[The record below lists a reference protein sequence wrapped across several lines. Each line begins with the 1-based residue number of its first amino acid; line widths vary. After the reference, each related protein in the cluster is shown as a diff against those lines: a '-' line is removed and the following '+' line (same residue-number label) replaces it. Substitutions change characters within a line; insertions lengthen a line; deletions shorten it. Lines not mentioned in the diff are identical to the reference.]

1 MVAASDTAE
10 KTAKRKRR
18 RKKVNSSHV
27 APRGQKSKVARPAER
42 VQPEVLAAPPRRR
55 RARRRKPTAAPA
67 STRIQRRGDRLE
79 TVLSARMLSG
89 AILFSLIVVL
99 FLFFQSDAF
108 YVHRIEVG
116 GLSHVTAEE
125 VFTLSGVANLHIFW
139 VDPEVVREAILQSP
153 SIADAEVRV
162 GWPPHLVQIEVQE
175 REPALIWEQAG
186 VRTWIDVRGRV
197 MLQRSDEDL
206 LRVVVEDV
214 DTPVGPNIII
224 PQDVVDGALQLH
236 TLFPEIEVLIYDPVE
251 GLGYQD
257 VRGWRVWFGSGT
269 NMAAKLNVYNAI
281 VADLEA
287 RGIQP
292 EYIDVGDV
300 DAPYYK
306 IWWAREEDQASEADS
321 Q

>member
-1 MVAASDTAE
+1 MTQQ
-10 KTAKRKRR
+10 
-18 RKKVNSSHV
+18 
-27 APRGQKSKVARPAER
+27 RGQSA
-42 VQPEVLAAPPRRR
+42 
-55 RARRRKPTAAPA
+55 
-67 STRIQRRGDRLE
+67 
-79 TVLSARMLSG
+79 VLSARMLS
-89 AILFSLIVVL
+89 AVILFSLLVVL

-116 GLSHVTAEE
+116 GLNHLDAAE

-139 VDPEVVREAILQSP
+139 VDAEEVRRAVLRSP
-153 SIADAEVRV
+153 SVADAEVRV

-175 REPALIWEQAG
+175 RAPALVWEQAG

-197 MLQRSDEDL
+197 MPQRSDLQGL
-206 LRVVVEDV
+206 LRVVVEGRDG
-214 DTPVGPNIII
+214 PLGPNDVI
-224 PQDVVDGALQLH
+224 PQDVVDGALQLRA
-236 TLFPEIEVLIYDPVE
+236 LFPNIEVLLYSPME

-257 VRGWRVWFGSGT
+257 GRGWRVWFGSGT
-269 NMAAKLNVYNAI
+269 NMAAKLTVYNAL
-281 VADLEA
+281 VEDLLA

-306 IWWAREEDQASEADS
+306 EWWGREIQATPTVDS